1 MIVERFI
8 TARRATSRQ
17 QMFEPSKN
25 VDVGPVS
32 THTHRANAS
41 YNLNLLNIGNM
52 IVQQMTNNLI
62 YHDHELNDIH
72 VCLVT

>member
-32 THTHRANAS
+32 THTHTTIKCFVQFKPVKYWKHDSSADDQQS
-41 YNLNLLNIGNM
+41 NLS
-52 IVQQMTNNLI
+52 
-62 YHDHELNDIH
+62 
-72 VCLVT
+72 